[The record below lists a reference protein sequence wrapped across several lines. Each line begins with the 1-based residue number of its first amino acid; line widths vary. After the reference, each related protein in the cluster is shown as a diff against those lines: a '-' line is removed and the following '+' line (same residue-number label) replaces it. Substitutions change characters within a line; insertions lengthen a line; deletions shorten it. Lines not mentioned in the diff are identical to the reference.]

1 MSPPQPHVPQTT
13 CFQPLF
19 CQTELDKS
27 IVRKRQSMEALIVK
41 RAEVRASLRGSNLEA
56 VEPAASAPV
65 SPGGGALVIPGMMGG
80 GDSNGNQLSRGMVQ
94 AITFRVDESRRRLRT
109 ADTEGQR
116 LQKLIV
122 SGN

>member
-1 MSPPQPHVPQTT
+1 MSPKQH
-13 CFQPLF
+13 FSNHYSAK
-19 CQTELDKS
+19 TELDKS

-41 RAEVRASLRGSNLEA
+41 RAEVHASLRGSNLEA
-56 VEPAASAPV
+56 VEPAAPAPV
-65 SPGGGALVIPGMMGG
+65 SPGGGALVIPSMMGG